1 MEDIK
6 VILSCLI
13 TDSYQKYYQSVCS
26 YIYYKIG
33 NQETAKDL
41 SQDVFLRLIDYKQ
54 MLREDTVKY
63 FIHTIARNLVTDYL
77 RRHYKKQEVTSYI
90 YDHAITYTNEIE
102 SQVIAKELSVLE
114 KYKLDTLSEQRRKVY
129 AMNRFEDKSISEIS
143 TELKISPRTVEN
155 HLFKSRREIRNFI
168 NLLYAI

>member
-1 MEDIK
+1 M
-6 VILSCLI
+6 
-13 TDSYQKYYQSVCS
+13 
-26 YIYYKIG
+26 
-33 NQETAKDL
+33 
-41 SQDVFLRLIDYKQ
+41 
-54 MLREDTVKY
+54 
-63 FIHTIARNLVTDYL
+63 TDYL